1 MQKQMSVGKGPPLPL
16 PSLRLMVPPLRL
28 VSAAIWQTVQQRQV
42 MDYGMLE
49 EFVTMVTE
57 MVPELLNNSQ
67 RAQLILGLRARLV
80 LELCCSKPI
89 TDLQTIQPHLDR
101 IQTLTPLWGTQ
112 ADDGDLSESNF
123 LGLIQTLLKDP
134 DEMEHFFQ
142 DVFPVEFGPK
152 YDAAIEKLMCQFL
165 SRLEKLLPVSNF
177 QQAAF
182 LLSDVP
188 SVLEECVESVSH
200 PQQLKTLLQYHR
212 DLGQLDNHDTLS
224 STDGDCILSA
234 LCLPPVERVV
244 IATEQTESETQVSSL
259 NVFMDTFTKELE
271 VDSATLTEYTE
282 MEPGTSMDVVERE
295 ESVECERNNKLSI
308 EFADPVEHE
317 DMEVHAGNEEENV
330 VGIGPV
336 KDETED
342 IVEEVDSRYETVMV
356 IGADGV
362 AQPYEDLRVKRKRSF
377 RKPKLTTHKAR
388 GSHEEQIKII
398 SSMLHKPSVKLQRI
412 DTTNLMLP
420 CRPVRQNRG
429 RKMKTLLA
437 RERKQTETELLEEKT
452 LKKCPICG
460 KTFSRGAEM
469 KWHQK
474 IHTGVRPFQCL
485 QCRKRFQC
493 HFDQTRHQQNVCK
506 VVVSKPKGETHKQFE
521 GNDER
526 PEMLN
531 KSYKDPQSSEKLRV
545 KCEKDL
551 KKRRSRSPASGE
563 KDSEMSSETVQKP
576 EGVDT
581 EPSSGTPLEATPE
594 DSDSSST
601 STPQDPSYEPSQTE
615 KRKQSKVCCICK
627 KLLPKS
633 YSMQVHM
640 RSHSDLRPHKCP
652 HCGQMFKNIYDMRK
666 HIVKIVCKVLRAKPE
681 EAHAQVHA
689 LTHSPLHCTECSRM
703 FADPEKLDRHKLVH
717 KPLKCTMCE
726 NSFNGVQPLK
736 KHYLDVHKFSGPFL
750 CTYCEKSYTDL
761 AALLRHE
768 RTHTGDLPY
777 QCSHCPRKFNLS
789 AVLVEHE
796 RIHTGEKPCLCW
808 ECGKGF
814 INNAKLKMHMLC
826 VHRKPEDKH
835 FSCSQC
841 DKSYALQRTLQG
853 HVARHHAG
861 VRYPCTYCGKL
872 FLSMSSL
879 TRHDLIH
886 TQERPFKCN
895 VSECGKSFKS
905 KSEVKV
911 HMRYHTGERPFQCK
925 VCGKG
930 FTQNCYLTRH
940 MRTHTGEKPY
950 PCSVC
955 GRNFSDSRKRK
966 RHMMTHTGEKPYKCL
981 KCEKAFSRTELLK
994 AHDKKEH

>member
-1 MQKQMSVGKGPPLPL
+1 MSGMKGPPFPLPSLRLMVPPLRLVSAAIWQTVQQRHVMDYGMLEEFVTMVTEMVPELLNHSQRAQLILGLRARLVLELCRSKPITDLQTIQPHLDRIQTLTPLWGTQATDAEVGLSESNFLGLVQTLLKDPDEREHFFQAALLLSDVPSVLEECVESVSHPQELKTLLQYHRDLSPLDNHDPPSSTDGDCILSALCLPPVERVVISTEVEREGTSMDVKEREGVESRSGECEKNKTSSVSDEDDAEFADQVTDKVEPKYETVMVIGEDGMVQPFEDLSVGKNSYFKKPKIMTHKASGSHGEQMLSIFNSKSNVIISSMLYQPSVDLQRIDTTNLILLPLRPPLKCTMCENSFNGVKPLKKHYLDVHKFNGPFLCTYCEKSFTELSDLVRHERTHTLPYQCSHCPKKCKSSTTLAEHERIHTGEKCLCWECGKGFINQTTLRNHMLNVHSKPEDKHSCSQCDKSYGEKRALVSPPLPL

-182 LLSDVP
+182 LLGDVP

-200 PQQLKTLLQYHR
+200 PQELKTLLQYHR
-212 DLGQLDNHDTLS
+212 DLSPLDNHDTLS

-295 ESVECERNNKLSI
+295 ERVECERNNKLSI

-377 RKPKLTTHKAR
+377 RKPKLKTHKAR

-398 SSMLHKPSVKLQRI
+398 SSMLHKPSL
-412 DTTNLMLP
+412 D
-420 CRPVRQNRG
+420 
-429 RKMKTLLA
+429 KT
-437 RERKQTETELLEEKT
+437 
-452 LKKCPICG
+452 G
-460 KTFSRGAEM
+460 
-469 KWHQK
+469 
-474 IHTGVRPFQCL
+474 GVR
-485 QCRKRFQC
+485 
-493 HFDQTRHQQNVCK
+493 
-506 VVVSKPKGETHKQFE
+506 
-521 GNDER
+521 
-526 PEMLN
+526 
-531 KSYKDPQSSEKLRV
+531 
-545 KCEKDL
+545 
-551 KKRRSRSPASGE
+551 
-563 KDSEMSSETVQKP
+563 
-576 EGVDT
+576 
-581 EPSSGTPLEATPE
+581 
-594 DSDSSST
+594 
-601 STPQDPSYEPSQTE
+601 
-615 KRKQSKVCCICK
+615 
-627 KLLPKS
+627 
-633 YSMQVHM
+633 
-640 RSHSDLRPHKCP
+640 
-652 HCGQMFKNIYDMRK
+652 
-666 HIVKIVCKVLRAKPE
+666 
-681 EAHAQVHA
+681 
-689 LTHSPLHCTECSRM
+689 
-703 FADPEKLDRHKLVH
+703 
-717 KPLKCTMCE
+717 
-726 NSFNGVQPLK
+726 
-736 KHYLDVHKFSGPFL
+736 
-750 CTYCEKSYTDL
+750 
-761 AALLRHE
+761 
-768 RTHTGDLPY
+768 
-777 QCSHCPRKFNLS
+777 
-789 AVLVEHE
+789 
-796 RIHTGEKPCLCW
+796 
-808 ECGKGF
+808 
-814 INNAKLKMHMLC
+814 
-826 VHRKPEDKH
+826 
-835 FSCSQC
+835 
-841 DKSYALQRTLQG
+841 
-853 HVARHHAG
+853 
-861 VRYPCTYCGKL
+861 
-872 FLSMSSL
+872 
-879 TRHDLIH
+879 
-886 TQERPFKCN
+886 
-895 VSECGKSFKS
+895 
-905 KSEVKV
+905 
-911 HMRYHTGERPFQCK
+911 
-925 VCGKG
+925 
-930 FTQNCYLTRH
+930 
-940 MRTHTGEKPY
+940 
-950 PCSVC
+950 
-955 GRNFSDSRKRK
+955 
-966 RHMMTHTGEKPYKCL
+966 
-981 KCEKAFSRTELLK
+981 
-994 AHDKKEH
+994 

>member
-1 MQKQMSVGKGPPLPL
+1 MM
-16 PSLRLMVPPLRL
+16 
-28 VSAAIWQTVQQRQV
+28 I
-42 MDYGMLE
+42 
-49 EFVTMVTE
+49 
-57 MVPELLNNSQ
+57 
-67 RAQLILGLRARLV
+67 
-80 LELCCSKPI
+80 
-89 TDLQTIQPHLDR
+89 
-101 IQTLTPLWGTQ
+101 
-112 ADDGDLSESNF
+112 
-123 LGLIQTLLKDP
+123 
-134 DEMEHFFQ
+134 
-142 DVFPVEFGPK
+142 
-152 YDAAIEKLMCQFL
+152 

-188 SVLEECVESVSH
+188 SVLEECVESMSH

-224 STDGDCILSA
+224 STVGDCILSA
-234 LCLPPVERVV
+234 LCLPPLERV
-244 IATEQTESETQVSSL
+244 IATEQTESGL
-259 NVFMDTFTKELE
+259 
-271 VDSATLTEYTE
+271 DSATLTEYTE
-282 MEPGTSMDVVERE
+282 MEPGTSMNVVERE
-295 ESVECERNNKLSI
+295 ERVECERNNKLSI
-308 EFADPVEHE
+308 EFADPV
-317 DMEVHAGNEEENV
+317 DMEVHAGNEEEKV

-362 AQPYEDLRVKRKRSF
+362 AQTYEDLSVKRKRSF
-377 RKPKLTTHKAR
+377 RKPQIKTHKAS
-388 GSHEEQIKII
+388 GSHGEQITSIDVSDAII
-398 SSMLHKPSVKLQRI
+398 SSMLHKPLVKLQRI

-420 CRPVRQNRG
+420 CRPVRQS
-429 RKMKTLLA
+429 KMKTLLA
-437 RERKQTETELLEEKT
+437 RECKQTETELTKEKT
-452 LKKCPICG
+452 LKCG
-460 KTFSRGAEM
+460 ADM
-469 KWHQK
+469 KRHQK
-474 IHTGVRPFQCL
+474 IHTGKRPFQCL

-493 HFDQTRHQQNVCK
+493 HFDLTRHQQNMCK
-506 VVVSKPKGETHKQFE
+506 VVVSKPKGKRPKQLN

-531 KSYKDPQSSEKLRV
+531 KCHKSYKDPQSLEKPRL
-545 KCEKDL
+545 KCEKNS
-551 KKRRSRSPASGE
+551 KKRRSRSPASNE

-576 EGVDT
+576 EGGDT
-581 EPSSGTPLEATPE
+581 ELASGTPLEATPE

-601 STPQDPSYEPSQTE
+601 STPQDPSYESNQTE

-652 HCGQMFKNIYDMRK
+652 HCGQMFKNINDMRK
-666 HIVKIVCKVLRAKPE
+666 HIVKIVCKVLRAESE
-681 EAHAQVHA
+681 EAQVHA

-726 NSFNGVQPLK
+726 NSFNGVKPLK

-777 QCSHCPRKFNLS
+777 QCSYCPRKFNLS
-789 AVLVEHE
+789 AVVVEHE

-826 VHRKPEDKH
+826 AHRKPEDKH

-841 DKSYALQRTLQG
+841 DKSYTLQRTLQG
-853 HVARHHAG
+853 YVARHHAG

-872 FLSMSSL
+872 FFSMSSL

-886 TQERPFKCN
+886 TQERPFKCTE
-895 VSECGKSFKS
+895 SECGKSFKS

-930 FTQNCYLTRH
+930 FTQNCYITRH

-955 GRNFSDSRKRK
+955 GRNFSDLRVRK